1 MSLLF
6 ADGFSWVPTA
16 APNWNDGA
24 LNTLLRWD
32 QQTGQVPMYRSPGR
46 SGFGQY
52 VNLGFLGNQNTL
64 IKFIP
69 LTNELIIQF
78 AMSINWLGSTS
89 LLYFYKGGLPQCY
102 FNYDSGTGMI
112 SLYRATVWFPFWGA
126 LIAEWGPYGV
136 VGNWQ
141 THPPP
146 AWHHYGIRLNIAHAG
161 SYKFYRDGVLL
172 SQGNGDLQ
180 YQPASGADSVKL
192 CSFPFDDFLIMD
204 TNGLYMNDY
213 LGDCFIYTQF
223 PSAPGYSTQWA
234 PVGAPTNWQAVTGL
248 YHGDVSYV
256 DDSTVGHIDAYMHD
270 ALPVNGTIF
279 GIQPVTFARKNDAIP
294 HTVRSLYRPAGAIL
308 NQESA
313 DIVLAVGYQA
323 WDLTSYINPQTGLPW
338 VTAEV
343 DVCQS
348 GVRYTS

>member
-1 MSLLF
+1 MALLF
-6 ADGFSWVPTA
+6 ADGFDWVPTA
-16 APNWNDGA
+16 APNWNDAA

-32 QQTGQVPMYRSPGR
+32 AQTGQVPVYRSPGR

-52 VNLGFLGNQNTL
+52 VNMGFLGNQNYIL
-64 IKFIP
+64 KACP
-69 LTNELIIQF
+69 LTNTLIVQF
-78 AMSINWLGSTS
+78 AMGLQIGGLNIFCV
-89 LLYFYKGGLPQCY
+89 FYKAGGVQCY
-102 FNYDSGTGMI
+102 LQYDTATLLI
-112 SLYRATVWFPFWGA
+112 SLCRATAGFPFGPV
-126 LIAEWGPYGV
+126 IIDQWGPYPFNNV
-136 VGNWQ
+136 
-141 THPPP
+141 
-146 AWHHYGIRLNIAHAG
+146 WHHYGLRVNIAVAG

-172 SQGNGDLQ
+172 TQGNANLQ
-180 YQPASGADSVKL
+180 FQAAPGADKVSIAQDL
-192 CSFPFDDFLIMD
+192 FDDYVLMD

-213 LGDCFIYTQF
+213 LGDCFVYTQF